1 MLLPIQAQRQQ
12 QLSRRPPRRVQ
23 QAQRPPRHC
32 RQQLRRLQ
40 AQRQQQLSRRPPRQ
54 VRQQRH
60 CQYFVKVYVESLEK
74 TVTDLVVHPI
84 IRIIV

>member
-1 MLLPIQAQRQQ
+1 MLLPIQAQRPPRHFRQQLRRLQTQRQQ

-23 QAQRPPRHC
+23 QAQRPPR
-32 RQQLRRLQ
+32 
-40 AQRQQQLSRRPPRQ
+40 Q

-60 CQYFVKVYVESLEK
+60 CQYFVKVYVERLEK